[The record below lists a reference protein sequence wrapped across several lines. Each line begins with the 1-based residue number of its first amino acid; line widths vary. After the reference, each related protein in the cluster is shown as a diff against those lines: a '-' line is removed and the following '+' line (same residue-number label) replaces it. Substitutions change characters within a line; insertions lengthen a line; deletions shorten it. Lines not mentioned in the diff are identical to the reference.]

1 MSQDE
6 EEGVEDDFKHGDADS
21 DESLD
26 LPEEMMLDDDDTDPE
41 NRFH

>member
-1 MSQDE
+1 MGNE
-6 EEGVEDDFKHGDADS
+6 EEELEEDFKPGEGDS
-21 DESLD
+21 EESLD